1 MELPAAMLAPM
12 QAVLDSLVAARLRS
26 RDQVK
31 ALDGRV
37 VAVRLNE
44 LELTL
49 YMCAEGERL
58 MLRAEHAAQ
67 VDATLAGSIPAFIGA
82 LAKPGHTLPA
92 GIRVEGD
99 ATLIRDLRAL
109 LAGLEFD
116 WEDRLSRALGGSA
129 TGDPVAHGL
138 GELARRAGR
147 AAGYAGD
154 RLLKDVAEYLRE
166 ETRQVVSKQEV
177 AGFVDGVD
185 AMRDDVERFAARM
198 ARVEVAAPAA
208 PTADPRRGA

>member
-1 MELPAAMLAPM
+1 MQVPDAMLAPL
-12 QAVLDSLVAARLRS
+12 QAALDGLVAARLRS
-26 RDQVK
+26 RDQVA
-31 ALDGRV
+31 ALAGRV
-37 VAVRLNE
+37 VAVRLDE

-58 MLRAEHAAQ
+58 LLRGTHDGQ
-67 VDATLAGSIPAFIGA
+67 VDATLAGSLPSFIGA

-92 GIRVEGD
+92 GLTVEGD
-99 ATLIRDLRAL
+99 ATLVRDLRAL

-116 WEDRLSRALGGSA
+116 WEERLSRL
-129 TGDPVAHGL
+129 TGDPIAHGL
-138 GELARRAGR
+138 GGMARRVGR
-147 AAGYAGD
+147 AVGYAGD

-177 AGFVDGVD
+177 AAFVDGVD

-198 ARVEVAAPAA
+198 ARIEAARSSATP
-208 PTADPRRGA
+208 DPRA